1 MRLDT
6 KAYGEIEIDEIQII
20 EFPEGIMGFPEY
32 NKFALIDSAKT
43 SETQAES
50 PFKWLQ
56 SLDDKNLAFIIIDP
70 ALFYENYLP
79 KCSPDELKK
88 IEIQDIKNAVIL
100 AIVTIP
106 EDPSKMTA
114 NLQGPILIN
123 KKNQLAIQTISV
135 DDKHLVR
142 QPIIEKMNERLQ
154 NREEGNKC

>member
-1 MRLDT
+1 MRIDT

-43 SETQAES
+43 SETQPES

-88 IEIQDIKNAVIL
+88 IGIQDIKNAVIIT
-100 AIVTIP
+100 IVTIP
-106 EDPSKMTA
+106 EDPGKMTA

-123 KKNQLAIQTISV
+123 KKNRLAIQAISV
-135 DDKHLVR
+135 DDNHLVR
-142 QPIIEKMNERLQ
+142 EPIIERMNERLQ